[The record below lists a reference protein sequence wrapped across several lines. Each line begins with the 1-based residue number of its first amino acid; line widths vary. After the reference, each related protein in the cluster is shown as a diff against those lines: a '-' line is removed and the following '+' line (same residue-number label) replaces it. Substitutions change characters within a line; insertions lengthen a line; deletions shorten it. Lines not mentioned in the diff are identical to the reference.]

1 MSMIVT
7 AILSTQIGRSAH
19 GIIECEQLIEEIL
32 DTEHLGWETLL
43 AVGDVEFYRD
53 RSGPYPNHQLR
64 VSVSP
69 KNGVAALSYTDH
81 DDPALSIANSH
92 NPDGSSPAIDLV
104 FNGDT
109 RAIFPRSALIPIS
122 LARAALTEWLTTRS
136 RPTCIEWVP
145 YDEY

>member
-1 MSMIVT
+1 MIVT
-7 AILSTQIGRSAH
+7 AILTTQIGRVAR
-19 GIIECEQLIEEIL
+19 GVIECTQLIDQVL
-32 DTEHLGWETLL
+32 DTEHMTWETLL
-43 AVGDVEFYRD
+43 AVGDVEFYSD
-53 RSGPYPNHQLR
+53 QSGPYPNHQIR

-92 NPDGSSPAIDLV
+92 NQSDRSPAVDLV

-109 RAIFPRSALIPIS
+109 GALFPRSALIPIPR
-122 LARAALTEWLTTRS
+122 ARVALMEWLRTRT

>member
-1 MSMIVT
+1 MAMIVT
-7 AILSTQIGRSAH
+7 AILTTQIGRAAR
-19 GIIECEQLIEEIL
+19 GIIECTQLIDQIL
-32 DTEHLGWETLL
+32 DTEHVDWETLL
-43 AVGDVEFYRD
+43 AIGDVEFYSD

-81 DDPALSIANSH
+81 DDPTLSIANSH
-92 NPDGSSPAIDLV
+92 NPDGHSPGVALV

-109 RAIFPRSALIPIS
+109 GALFPRSALIPIPR
-122 LARAALTEWLTTRS
+122 ARAALMEWLKTRT

-145 YDEY
+145 YDQY